1 MMRAVNQPEHLLTG
15 FRSQPAD
22 QVKLMQVLT
31 VYRSCVADL
40 NAVTGSAGYFGDI
53 EATIAGRSIPV
64 GRITESGMSNEKKV
78 HEIDLSFASNSYLDA
93 NLN

>member
-1 MMRAVNQPEHLLTG
+1 MVRTIKQPEHMFTVY
-15 FRSQPAD
+15 RSQPAD
-22 QVKLMQVLT
+22 QIKLIQLLT
-31 VYRSCVADL
+31 VYRCCVADL